1 MQIGAKGIKNLIVTI
16 VLEKNYKKTKIQKNI
31 FLFLFNQEVTK

>member
-16 VLEKNYKKTKIQKNI
+16 VLEKIYKKTKIQKNI

>member
-16 VLEKNYKKTKIQKNI
+16 VLEKTIKKQKSKKTSFYSSLIKK
-31 FLFLFNQEVTK
+31 